1 MPTIWLIF
9 SVVLTSYAKYDCET
23 EWIAFEPT
31 NSKYKRD
38 CITSPSIGSK
48 RLANF
53 HQAESKCQEMN
64 AHLVSIHSEE
74 ENEFVLK
81 LIGIDG
87 QYHTWIGLHRTE
99 DRKGWRW
106 TDDTPVDFTK
116 WAPDQPDDGG
126 TIYTALFNKEDCGHI
141 YNVVGGRPLRT
152 DKQWD
157 DALCTW
163 DGIFI
168 CKRRMIEME
177 KNAIPRGAMEKL

>member
-53 HQAESKCQEMN
+53 HQAE
-64 AHLVSIHSEE
+64 
-74 ENEFVLK
+74 K

-126 TIYTALFNKEDCGHI
+126 TIYTALFNKEDCGHVSFVKHAYI
-141 YNVVGGRPLRT
+141 
-152 DKQWD
+152 
-157 DALCTW
+157 
-163 DGIFI
+163 
-168 CKRRMIEME
+168 
-177 KNAIPRGAMEKL
+177 